1 MKQEVFL
8 DGNRVIGIDGQR
20 RFSVELDEI
29 EMMFDAWYEPYLD
42 WPDHFSILILPE
54 TFFLI
59 GPEVA
64 YCVGIVDDIQA
75 IRPDIPLQEIAFND
89 LTFPWTM
96 RNRKNCPLRLLP
108 TPGLGIFPRSKLP
121 AYTMIEQ
128 DMSTLSRG
136 HIWLQALSGQSIR
149 KQTSVRIAD
158 GELGATPVRW
168 LAVTP
173 NLLSPFPRA
182 RNGETGL
189 LEGWQ
194 LAHEIEEAIAQ
205 DHDQSQKRAL
215 IAIVDVPSQAYG
227 RREEALGLH
236 QSLAAAVDA
245 YARAR
250 LAGHPVI
257 ALLVGNAM
265 SGAFLAHGYQ
275 ANRIIALR
283 DDGVM
288 VHAMGKAAAARITL
302 RSVDE
307 LEQLAARIP
316 PMAYDIDSYASLGLT
331 WETLDITAINAPT
344 AADIAHVKA
353 SLNRALA
360 DIAQHANPDLRS
372 RLDAEH
378 RQASRRVRELLR
390 AQW

>member
-8 DGNRVIGIDGQR
+8 DGNRVIGMDGHR

-29 EMMFDAWYEPYLD
+29 EMMFDAWHEPYLD
-42 WPDHFSILILPE
+42 WPDNFSILMLPE

-64 YCVGIVDDIQA
+64 YCVGIVDAIQQ
-75 IRPDIPLQEIAFND
+75 IRPDIPVREIAFNN
-89 LTFPWTM
+89 LGFPWKM
-96 RNRKNCPLRLLP
+96 RHRGGCGLRLLP

-121 AYTMIEQ
+121 AYTIIEQ

-136 HIWLQALSGQSIR
+136 HLWLQALSGQSIR
-149 KQTSVRIAD
+149 KQTSVRVAD
-158 GELGATPVRW
+158 GELGAQPVRW

-194 LAHEIEEAIAQ
+194 LAHAVEEAITQ
-205 DHDQSQKRAL
+205 DHDKPQKRAL
-215 IAIVDVPSQAYG
+215 VAIVDVPSQAYG

-257 ALLVGNAM
+257 ALLVGKAM
-265 SGAFLAHGYQ
+265 SGAFLVHGYQ

-283 DDGVM
+283 DEGVM

-302 RSVDE
+302 RSVEE

-344 AADIAHVKA
+344 AADIARVNA
-353 SLNRALA
+353 SLTRALA
-360 DIAQHANPDLRS
+360 DITQDSSPDLRS
-372 RLDAEH
+372 RLNAEH